1 MPEGK
6 LETDGRSADRFYSC
20 KPQSEAGTGWNGLR
34 VSDPLGGQE
43 ACWEDLTEDETR
55 LLKLAADMEHTEVA
69 WIHLQDL
76 IEDLLD

>member
-1 MPEGK
+1 MTHIP
-6 LETDGRSADRFYSC
+6 
-20 KPQSEAGTGWNGLR
+20 GTGWNGLR

>member
-1 MPEGK
+1 MQNTSSRRLTAEV
-6 LETDGRSADRFYSC
+6 THIH
-20 KPQSEAGTGWNGLR
+20 GTGWNGLR
-34 VSDPLGGQE
+34 VFDPLGGQE

>member
-20 KPQSEAGTGWNGLR
+20 KPQWNGLR

>member
-1 MPEGK
+1 MQNTSSRRLTAEVTHIP
-6 LETDGRSADRFYSC
+6 
-20 KPQSEAGTGWNGLR
+20 GTEWNGLR
-34 VSDPLGGQE
+34 ASDPLGGQE

>member
-1 MPEGK
+1 M
-6 LETDGRSADRFYSC
+6 
-20 KPQSEAGTGWNGLR
+20 R
-34 VSDPLGGQE
+34 VFDSLGGQE